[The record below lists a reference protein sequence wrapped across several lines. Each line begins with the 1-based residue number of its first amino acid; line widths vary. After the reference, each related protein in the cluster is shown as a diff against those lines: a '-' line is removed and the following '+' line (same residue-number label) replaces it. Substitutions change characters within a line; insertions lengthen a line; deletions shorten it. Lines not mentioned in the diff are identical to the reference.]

1 MKSMRLQPESD
12 IHGFRPNEPSE
23 PPDPGPPLWAIGLV
37 VLFMVVTP
45 LVIYS
50 QAPPG
55 PIREGDTI
63 FSDGSVTVPLAN
75 PLRYGRE
82 RFDGS
87 CLLDPDDPLMVM
99 TGPGERADELILA
112 KVQGKTVI
120 EWPFCPPQAE
130 VLLLRHQIIQKPDL
144 LGRAMMRFL
153 DWFK

>member
-23 PPDPGPPLWAIGLV
+23 PRDPGPPLWAIGFV
-37 VLFMVVTP
+37 VLLMVVTP
-45 LVIYS
+45 LIIYL

-63 FSDGSVTVPLAN
+63 FSEGSITVPLAN
-75 PLRYGRE
+75 PLLYGRE

-87 CLLDPDDPLMVM
+87 CLLDPDDPLMVI
-99 TGPGERADELILA
+99 TGPVERADGLILA
-112 KVQGKTVI
+112 KVQGKTEI

-130 VLLLRHQIIQKPDL
+130 VLLSRQQITQKPDL
-144 LGRAMMRFL
+144 LRRAMMRFL